1 SILIFFIVGISI
13 KNTKLDIENTTEK
26 IKESIHEHN
35 YTEAINNYE
44 LNLSKIPKYKYN
56 ILFNDIMKMSK
67 QIERIPGGEKHIM
80 NTLLAMETYKL
91 ISKVHRFDIYNYL
104 GRLYL
109 VDENYAKAS
118 EYILDTLILA
128 KDMDY
133 KFSEANQLI
142 NLGVLFSQIQGYET
156 SIKTVKEAL
165 SVEIKDKKQA
175 ETVKM
180 CAYANLSEIYLRM
193 GDYENCKK
201 YTYNVLKNE
210 KFLNDKKNIDVKI
223 LITTIESNLYL
234 HKGENEK
241 AKKYID
247 KVEKLLK
254 SNNSKSLRYTKELF
268 IFTKAKYYESISNYN
283 EAINIYNSIL
293 SLEHYKQNKASNK
306 KQVLENLVD
315 LCNKTKQ
322 YKLEDSYMNE
332 LLLAIKNDEDIRYR
346 DYSNYIVEQAEEK
359 YTVQHERESI
369 KFLILI
375 ILIGTIVIIFMYR
388 ANKKRVSKMK
398 YIAMHDKLTGVYNR
412 GYFDNKY
419 EHLIKNKYEF
429 SILMIDID
437 DFKIINDT
445 FGHQFGDVVLKE
457 ITSRIKSLINDSCTI
472 CRYGGEEFV
481 IINEYKFK
489 EESVLTAEL
498 IRSAVEHISWSE
510 DINVSVSIG
519 VAYNNE
525 SSMDTLE
532 KADVNLYKA
541 KRSGKNKIVV

>member
-1 SILIFFIVGISI
+1 MDI
-13 KNTKLDIENTTEK
+13 KNSTEK
-26 IKESIHEHN
+26 IKHDISECN
-35 YTEAINNYE
+35 YTEAIKIYE
-44 LNLSKIPKYKYN
+44 STFSKIPKYKYN
-56 ILFNDIMKMSK
+56 VLFNDIIKMSK
-67 QIERIPGGEKHIM
+67 QIENIPGGEKYIV
-80 NTLLAMETYKL
+80 NTLLSMESYKL
-91 ISKVHRFDIYNYL
+91 ISKAHRFDIYNDL
-104 GRLYL
+104 GHLYL

-128 KDMDY
+128 KNMDY
-133 KFSEANQLI
+133 KVSEANQLI

-156 SIKTVKEAL
+156 SIKTIKEAL
-165 SVEIKDKKQA
+165 NIKINNKNQD

-180 CAYANLSEIYLRM
+180 YAYANIAEIYLRM

-201 YTYNVLKNE
+201 YTYEVLKN
-210 KFLNDKKNIDVKI
+210 KNFLKNSKNIDVEI
-223 LITTIESNLYL
+223 LITTIEANLYL
-234 HKGENEK
+234 HKGDIEK
-241 AKKYID
+241 TKKYID
-247 KVEKLLK
+247 KVEELLK
-254 SNNSKSLRYTKELF
+254 NNNSKSIRYTKELF
-268 IFTKAKYYESISNYN
+268 ICTKAKYYESISNYS
-283 EAINIYNSIL
+283 EAINIYNSML

-315 LCNKTKQ
+315 LCDKTKK
-322 YKLEDSYMNE
+322 YKLEETYMKE
-332 LLLAIKNDEDIRYR
+332 LLLTIKNDENIRYR

-359 YTVQHERESI
+359 YTVQDERESI

-375 ILIGTIVIIFMYR
+375 ILIGTIVIICMYR
-388 ANKKRVSKMK
+388 VNKKRVGKMK

-412 GYFDNKY
+412 GYFDKKY
-419 EHLIKNKYEF
+419 EQLIKNKIEF

-437 DFKIINDT
+437 NFKVINDT
-445 FGHQFGDVVLKE
+445 FGHQFGDTVLKE
-457 ITSRIKSLINDSCTI
+457 ITLRIRSLINDSCTI

-525 SSMDTLE
+525 KSMDALA
-532 KADVNLYKA
+532 KADANLYKA